1 MSGIFL
7 DATTRFYLQML
18 RAARGMAGNTGG
30 SDGDGAGSFRRAIEA
45 AGQKAGQGI
54 GRTSVGGAA
63 EQTSAGQ
70 AAVGTQATG
79 GQAAEEAETI
89 GGQTAEK
96 TAAAA
101 GVGRIYSAADMTM
114 EEYKQYIYDKI
125 IRMPVDPSQMQD
137 AVSIQISEEGFAAMK
152 ADPEYEKWVLDTI
165 RRDLGAYNP
174 WGRMGESSYRSH
186 YFGATKKEYRG
197 YCFAKENRSRR
208 LAEQRRQQIAEQ
220 EKRKKKRK
228 EYLELCEKLWL
239 KRERE
244 QDYLDEIAKCRS
256 QIRSRMLQC
265 YSIER
270 ATGEKQEPDVNL
282 SVLSH
287 AAAEFAMD
295 FIFLKLPFSGVG
307 KKV

>member
-7 DATTRFYLQML
+7 DATTRLYLQML
-18 RAARGMAGNTGG
+18 RAAQGMAGNTGG
-30 SDGDGAGSFRRAIEA
+30 SDSDGAGSFRQAIEA
-45 AGQKAGQGI
+45 AGQKTGEESGRASVGEAAAGQ
-54 GRTSVGGAA
+54 R
-63 EQTSAGQ
+63 EAG
-70 AAVGTQATG
+70 G
-79 GQAAEEAETI
+79 GQSAEAARTV

-96 TAAAA
+96 TAAAEGA
-101 GVGRIYSAADMTM
+101 GRIYSAADMTM

-174 WGRMGESSYRSH
+174 WGRMGESTYRSH

-197 YCFAKENRSRR
+197 CCFAKENRSRR

-265 YSIER
+265 YAIER
-270 ATGEKQEPDVNL
+270 ATGEKQELDVNL

-287 AAAEFAMD
+287 AATEFAMD

>member
-7 DATTRFYLQML
+7 DATTRFYLNML

-30 SDGDGAGSFRRAIEA
+30 SESDEEATFRQAIEA
-45 AGQKAGQGI
+45 AGRKTGQET
-54 GRTSVGGAA
+54 GRTSADGAA
-63 EQTSAGQ
+63 AGQ
-70 AAVGTQATG
+70 RKAGG
-79 GQAAEEAETI
+79 GQAAGEAETV
-89 GGQTAEK
+89 GGQTAGK

-101 GVGRIYSAADMTM
+101 GAGRIYSAADMTM

-125 IRMPVDPSQMQD
+125 LRMPVDPSQIQD

-174 WGRMGESSYRSH
+174 WGRMGESTYRSH

-208 LAEQRRQQIAEQ
+208 LAEQRRQQIAE
-220 EKRKKKRK
+220 KRKKKRR
-228 EYLELCEKLWL
+228 EYLELCKKLWL

-244 QDYLDEIAKCRS
+244 QDYLDEIARCRS

-265 YSIER
+265 YAIER
-270 ATGEKQEPDVNL
+270 ATGEKQELDVNL

-287 AAAEFAMD
+287 AATEFAMD
-295 FIFLKLPFSGVG
+295 FVFLKLPFSGIG

>member
-7 DATTRFYLQML
+7 DATTRFYLNML
-18 RAARGMAGNTGG
+18 RAARAAAGSSGG
-30 SDGDGAGSFRRAIEA
+30 SGGGDEGSFRQAIEA
-45 AGQKAGQGI
+45 AGRKAGQET
-54 GRTSVGGAA
+54 GRTSAAGAA
-63 EQTSAGQ
+63 EGQREAG
-70 AAVGTQATG
+70 G
-79 GQAAEEAETI
+79 GQAAGEAEAV
-89 GGQTAEK
+89 GGQTAGK

-101 GVGRIYSAADMTM
+101 GAGRIYSAADMTM

-125 IRMPVDPSQMQD
+125 LRMPVDPSQIQD
-137 AVSIQISEEGFAAMK
+137 AVSIQISAEGFAAMK

-174 WGRMGESSYRSH
+174 WGRMGESTYRSH

-208 LAEQRRQQIAEQ
+208 LAEQRRPQIAEQ
-220 EKRKKKRK
+220 EKRKKKRR

-265 YSIER
+265 YTIER
-270 ATGEKQEPDVNL
+270 ATGEKQELDVNL

-307 KKV
+307 KKI

>member
-7 DATTRFYLQML
+7 DATTRFYLNML
-18 RAARGMAGNTGG
+18 RAARAAAGSSGG
-30 SDGDGAGSFRRAIEA
+30 SGGGDEGSFRQAIEA
-45 AGQKAGQGI
+45 AGQET
-54 GRTSVGGAA
+54 GRTSAVGAA
-63 EQTSAGQ
+63 AGQ
-70 AAVGTQATG
+70 RKAGG
-79 GQAAEEAETI
+79 GQAAGEAEAV
-89 GGQTAEK
+89 GGQTAGK
-96 TAAAA
+96 MAAAA
-101 GVGRIYSAADMTM
+101 GAGRIYSAADMTM

-125 IRMPVDPSQMQD
+125 LRMPVDPSQIQD

-174 WGRMGESSYRSH
+174 WGRMGESTYRSH
-186 YFGATKKEYRG
+186 YFGATKQEYRG

-220 EKRKKKRK
+220 EKRKKKRR

-244 QDYLDEIAKCRS
+244 QDYLDEIARCRS

-265 YSIER
+265 YAIER
-270 ATGEKQEPDVNL
+270 ATGEKQELDVNL

-287 AAAEFAMD
+287 AATEFAMD
-295 FIFLKLPFSGVG
+295 FVFLKLPFSGIG

>member
-7 DATTRFYLQML
+7 DATTRFYLNML
-18 RAARGMAGNTGG
+18 RAARGMAGNAGG
-30 SDGDGAGSFRRAIEA
+30 SESGEEATFRQAIEA
-45 AGQKAGQGI
+45 AGRKA
-54 GRTSVGGAA
+54 GRTSASEAA
-63 EQTSAGQ
+63 AGQ
-70 AAVGTQATG
+70 REAGG

-89 GGQTAEK
+89 SKQTDGK
-96 TAAAA
+96 IAATA
-101 GVGRIYSAADMTM
+101 GVGRIYSTADMTM

-125 IRMPVDPSQMQD
+125 LRMPVDPSQIQD

-152 ADPEYEKWVLDTI
+152 ADSEYEKWVLDTI

-174 WGRMGESSYRSH
+174 WGRLGESTYRSH

-220 EKRKKKRK
+220 EKRKKKRR

-244 QDYLDEIAKCRS
+244 QDYLDEIARCRS

-265 YSIER
+265 YAIER
-270 ATGEKQEPDVNL
+270 ATGEKQELDVNL